1 MDFSRKNAEIKF
13 LKAEV
18 EVLKIFK
25 SVESIVQKLIRYNKL
40 YSYAL

>member
-18 EVLKIFK
+18 EFLK
-25 SVESIVQKLIRYNKL
+25 KLKL
-40 YSYAL
+40 QERQVI